1 MKYKKR
7 KSSSYKRKADIRKK
21 RNKILIVCEGE
32 KTEPNYF
39 QKFPLNEAE
48 IEVKIIGTGYNTDSL
63 VQKANEIKTGA
74 ARKKEPYNQVWC
86 VFDKDEFPTQNFNR
100 AIQLAG
106 NYNIKIA
113 YSNEAFEL
121 WYLLHFG
128 YYHSAISRKDYIK
141 KLNKHL
147 KPLTYK
153 KNNPEIYCIL
163 SSYQII
169 GIKNAKRLLKSYP
182 HFNPEKNNPSTT
194 VHILV
199 EELNRY
205 KK

>member
-1 MKYKKR
+1 MKYKRR
-7 KSSSYKRKADIRKK
+7 KTSSYRRKADIRKK

-39 QKFPLNEAE
+39 KKFPLNEAE

-63 VQKANEIKTGA
+63 VEKANEIKKRA
-74 ARKKEPYNQVWC
+74 FKEKEPYNQVWC
-86 VFDKDEFPTQNFNR
+86 VFDKDSFPAQNFNR

-106 NYNIKIA
+106 NYNIKVA

-128 YYHSAISRKDYIK
+128 YYHSPISRKDYIK
-141 KLNKHL
+141 KLNKYL
-147 KPLTYK
+147 KPLIYK
-153 KNNPEIYCIL
+153 KNNPEIYNIL
-163 SSYQII
+163 NPHQNI
-169 GIKNAKRLLKSYP
+169 GIENAKKLLNSYP
-182 HFNPEKNNPSTT
+182 EFNPEKNNPSTM
-194 VHILV
+194 VHNLV
-199 EELNRY
+199 EELNKY